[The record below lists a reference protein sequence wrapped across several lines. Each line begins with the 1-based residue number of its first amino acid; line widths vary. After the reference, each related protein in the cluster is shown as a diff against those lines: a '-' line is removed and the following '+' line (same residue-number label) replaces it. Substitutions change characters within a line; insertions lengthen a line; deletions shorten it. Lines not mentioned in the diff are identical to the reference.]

1 MDAEPAS
8 EHGHTDALLAG
19 CSHSVHFLI
28 GEAGSSASPWLLR
41 HPDQRVVT
49 LIVGL
54 DIPANVRIPRGN
66 KPLDPWLPV
75 PAALH
80 CFHQNV
86 VVQTIDISG
95 LTPRFRDLAL
105 PLDGDALHVGVEQDG
120 EGLIGPT

>member
-41 HPDQRVVT
+41 HPDQRAVT

-80 CFHQNV
+80 CVHG
-86 VVQTIDISG
+86 IWIAP
-95 LTPRFRDLAL
+95 LKAL
-105 PLDGDALHVGVEQDG
+105 PL
-120 EGLIGPT
+120 PTWQSASDSPR

>member
-80 CFHQNV
+80 CVHSESLWNS
-86 VVQTIDISG
+86 TLDH
-95 LTPRFRDLAL
+95 RAL
-105 PLDGDALHVGVEQDG
+105 MEDRLPAMAARR
-120 EGLIGPT
+120 

>member
-80 CFHQNV
+80 CVH
-86 VVQTIDISG
+86 
-95 LTPRFRDLAL
+95 
-105 PLDGDALHVGVEQDG
+105 HGVEARRARSLGAAG
-120 EGLIGPT
+120 EAAYPGP